1 MDRELSHEQA
11 WPELPAAALDALAPD
26 ERAAVLAHA
35 EQCATCG
42 PELSA
47 LREATGELMFTP
59 APRPVDRLQ
68 RERTR
73 ARLVARA
80 AADRSSD
87 RTGVGMTPRSR
98 GARDPRWAGWLAAAA
113 LAGLVATSA
122 LLVSSRVR
130 RDEQLADARGAY
142 IGAARRADSLG
153 TLLADRDQLVGSLSG
168 ADVAVLDLASGGS
181 RAPRGRMFWDRATN
195 RWTFFAHNLPAPPPG
210 RTYQL
215 WLVTPSARISAGTFT
230 PRDREAVVRAEY
242 ALPRDSLRAVAVT
255 EEPAGGVP
263 QPTGTIVLIGEM
275 RD

>member
-1 MDRELSHEQA
+1 VDRELSHEQA

-26 ERAAVLAHA
+26 ERAAVLAHV

-47 LREATGELMFTP
+47 LREAADELMFAP
-59 APRPVDRLQ
+59 PPRPVDGLA
-68 RERTR
+68 RERMR
-73 ARLVARA
+73 DRLVARA
-80 AADRSSD
+80 AADHPSD
-87 RTGVGMTPRSR
+87 RTGARATPRPGGTR
-98 GARDPRWAGWLAAAA
+98 EARWAGWLAAAA
-113 LAGLVATSA
+113 LVGLVATSA
-122 LLVSSRVR
+122 LLVSSRIR
-130 RDEQLADARGAY
+130 RDEQLADARAAY

-153 TLLADRDQLVGSLSG
+153 ALLADREQLVGSLSG
-168 ADVAVLDLASGGS
+168 SDVAVLELASGGA

-195 RWTFFAHNLPAPPPG
+195 RWTFFAHNLPAPPAG
-210 RTYQL
+210 RMYQL
-215 WLVTPSARISAGTFT
+215 WLVTPTARISAGTFT

-242 ALPRDSLRAVAVT
+242 ALARDSLRAVAVT